1 MIDKKVCRSRKKSKL
16 TKLRLF
22 LSFVF
27 VLSIALNIQ
36 NYIEKENILKLIDKS
51 SINAYDFEFM
61 RDVCKRVDDNRKQKR
76 LQFRQ

>member
-1 MIDKKVCRSRKKSKL
+1 MTDKKVCRSRKKTKL
-16 TKLRLF
+16 TKLRLL
-22 LSFVF
+22 LSFIF

-61 RDVCKRVDDNRKQKR
+61 RDVCKRVEDNRKQKR

>member
-1 MIDKKVCRSRKKSKL
+1 MTDKKVCRSRKKSKL